1 MGQRRSFRIKQGLD
15 LPITGEC
22 QQVIEDARPVT
33 QVAVIGTDFHDL
45 RPTMTVEEGDDVRL
59 GQLLFEDKRRPG
71 IRFTAP
77 AGGKVV
83 AINRGA
89 KRRLLSV
96 VIEVAD
102 SEEAE
107 TFDVGGKR
115 PEDLDAD
122 TVRKALVDSGLW
134 TGLRI
139 RPYSK
144 VPLPEQTAHSIFVT
158 AIDTN
163 PLAANPAVVLDGRN
177 DAFATGLAAL
187 AKLTDGEVHL
197 CTEPG
202 ASIHDGAGR
211 GDVSV
216 AEFAGPHPAGL
227 PGTHIHL
234 IDPVGQQK
242 TVFFINYQD
251 VLAMGEL
258 FLTGKVDPTRVIA
271 LGGPQVRN
279 PRLLRTR
286 LGADLTQLLAE
297 EIDGDD
303 NRVISGSVLSGR
315 TAAGELAFL
324 GRWHLQ
330 VSVLAEGREREF
342 LGWQSPGVDKFSIKN
357 IFLSKLMPAKRFPFT
372 TSTNGSPRAIVP
384 VGSYEAVMPLDI
396 IPVSLMKS
404 LIMGHAEVALQLGC
418 LELDEEDLSLCTF
431 VCPGKTDYGPL
442 LRSSLAVIEKEF

>member
-22 QQVIEDARPVT
+22 AQVIEDGRPVT
-33 QVAVIGTDFHDL
+33 QVAVVGTDFHEL
-45 RPTMTVEEGDDVRL
+45 RPTMAVDEGAGVRL

-96 VIEVAD
+96 VIEVAA

-163 PLAANPAVVLDGRN
+163 PLAANPAVVLEGREE
-177 DAFATGLAAL
+177 AFTTGLAAL

-202 ASIHDGAGR
+202 AAIPDGAGR
-211 GDVSV
+211 VDVSV
-216 AEFAGPHPAGL
+216 AEFSGPHPAGL
-227 PGTHIHL
+227 AGTHIHF

-242 TVFFINYQD
+242 AVFFINYQD

-258 FLTGKVDPTRVIA
+258 FLTGKVDPSRVVA
-271 LGGPQVRN
+271 LGGPQVKQ
-279 PRLLRTR
+279 PRLVRTR
-286 LGADLTQLLAE
+286 LGADLTQLLTE
-297 EIDGDD
+297 ETEGDD

-315 TAAGELAFL
+315 TAVGELAYL

-330 VSVLAEGREREF
+330 VSVLSEGREREF
-342 LGWQSPGVDKFSIKN
+342 LGWQSPGADKFSVKN
-357 IFLSKLMPAKRFPFT
+357 IFLSKLMPGKRFPFT
-372 TSTNGSPRAIVP
+372 TTTNGSPRAIVP
-384 VGSYEAVMPLDI
+384 IGSYEAVMPLDI

-404 LIMGHAEVALQLGC
+404 LVMGHAEVAMELGC

-442 LRSSLAVIEKEF
+442 LRSNLEIIEKEF